1 MNFYVKVELDEVK
14 AGLNVSDNKAKN
26 CMIDAS
32 KIADELHEEQQMST
46 ALENEKKLLEAKA
59 KDLEGKLEEAESS
72 ALKNGR
78 KTINKYEDKIRE
90 LVRQIDDEERRK
102 ADALKNLKKAERGI
116 KEYLYRASEDQ
127 KNSERIK
134 VYSMS
139 IVTMLKNKI
148 PGSD

>member
-1 MNFYVKVELDEVK
+1 MNARDL
-14 AGLNVSDNKAKN
+14 KAKN

-46 ALENEKKLLEAKA
+46 ALENEKKLLEVRA
-59 KDLEGKLEEAESS
+59 KDLEGKLEEAENS

-102 ADALKNLKKAERGI
+102 ADALKNLKKADRGI

-134 VYSMS
+134 VYFDFEVNVC
-139 IVTMLKNKI
+139 IA
-148 PGSD
+148 